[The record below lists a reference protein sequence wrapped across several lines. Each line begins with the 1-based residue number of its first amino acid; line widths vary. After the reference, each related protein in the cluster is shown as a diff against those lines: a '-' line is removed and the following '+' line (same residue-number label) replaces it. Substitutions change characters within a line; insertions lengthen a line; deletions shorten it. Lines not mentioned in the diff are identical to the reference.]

1 MMVKSVLQWVWK
13 MADIA
18 ATDFI
23 RHLHIHQIFL
33 VKWFPSFEKTIRCEY
48 HCQEYHNSAAIQRYD
63 CYVMW
68 WWDMGSADS
77 SHRTLH
83 QPGAGL
89 PCHHAHDR
97 HDNVTGSAPVV
108 PCNGRH
114 NCLTTK
120 PNWPWLAAWLPTAP
134 RKYRCRRGV
143 VWWRDAAAGS
153 RLGSCEGVT
162 QNTHR
167 GYTLQILCSPLSV
180 EGQFKLYVIPTA
192 LQHHYHYPL
201 E

>member
-1 MMVKSVLQWVWK
+1 MKESPMVKSVLQWVWK

-23 RHLHIHQIFL
+23 LYDICSSIKYFWLNDSHLLKRPLGASSTVKSHKSQQSNATLWLLCDVMMGHGKCKHIR
-33 VKWFPSFEKTIRCEY
+33 RC
-48 HCQEYHNSAAIQRYD
+48 AP
-63 CYVMW
+63 
-68 WWDMGSADS
+68 
-77 SHRTLH
+77 L
-83 QPGAGL
+83 L
-89 PCHHAHDR
+89 PCTWPPWQCYH
-97 HDNVTGSAPVV
+97 SAPVV
-108 PCNGRH
+108 SCNGRH

-120 PNWPWLAAWLPTAP
+120 PNWPWLAAWLPTVP

-167 GYTLQILCSPLSV
+167 RRGYTLQILCSPVTVKGLCSSNTLV
-180 EGQFKLYVIPTA
+180 
-192 LQHHYHYPL
+192 H
-201 E
+201 